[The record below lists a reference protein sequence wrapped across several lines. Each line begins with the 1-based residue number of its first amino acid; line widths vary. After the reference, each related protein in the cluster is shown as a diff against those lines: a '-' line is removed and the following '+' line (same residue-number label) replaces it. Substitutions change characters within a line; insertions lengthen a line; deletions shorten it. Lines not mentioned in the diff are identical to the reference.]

1 MVNDPQKDPG
11 QALFATV
18 QMPGKG
24 SNSQAKPLTLPAL
37 SQLQAH
43 MRSDWIELHAAV
55 LFRLP
60 TRESF
65 DYGFEFTSLEID
77 LGVGQQSS
85 SFRGDLAALSRQ

>member
-1 MVNDPQKDPG
+1 MIPRKTLDRPF
-11 QALFATV
+11 LHTV

-43 MRSDWIELHAAV
+43 MRSDLIELRAAV

-60 TRESF
+60 TCESF

-77 LGVGQQSS
+77 LGAGQQFS